1 MKTKYRTLK
10 ANEVIHVGDEC
21 FIGADGVEWSI
32 VEPGSL
38 FSRGSQTPTTT
49 VSTFRRKIVP
59 IVPKYRILKP
69 GNIVMA
75 GDLCYD
81 PYTRGWYK
89 EQPYMYYHEIVENDL
104 YRWKRP
110 IKPKK
115 ASSRN

>member
-1 MKTKYRTLK
+1 M
-10 ANEVIHVGDEC
+10 
-21 FIGADGVEWSI
+21 
-32 VEPGSL
+32 
-38 FSRGSQTPTTT
+38 
-49 VSTFRRKIVP
+49 
-59 IVPKYRILKP
+59 KYRILKP
-69 GNIVMA
+69 GNIVRA